1 MKIWF
6 AIRMALRAIF
16 DNKKRSV
23 LTMLG
28 VTIGVA
34 AVIMVVGI
42 VQSAMGAITNQ
53 IESTGSNAIMGMI
66 MSVSSSRR
74 LTLEDCEKMEKS
86 SQYIEKVSPYILT
99 NLTVKYGTESKTSR
113 ILGADED
120 YMELEGLEVDVGRN
134 FKSQDIE
141 ENTKVAIVGQS
152 IINDLF
158 DGKKKGVVGE
168 YIKINGNK
176 FTVIGVIK
184 SVANGA
190 SGTNDD
196 MVVIP
201 ITTAQRTLKI
211 TSVSMFMAKST
222 SEDNVDLALQK
233 IKDYLQNIFR
243 DDARYVVFT
252 SEVITSVMGNV
263 TNIMLTILGGL
274 TAISLIV
281 GGIGIM
287 NIMLVSVSERTREIG
302 IRKAIGAKKKDI
314 MLQILIECLVL
325 TSLGGLI
332 GIGIGLLVIKYI
344 VGGAMPNLTPVY
356 SQEWCIG
363 AFTFSTIVGLIFG
376 LSPANKAANLNP
388 IEALRNE

>member
-1 MKIWF
+1 MNLWF
-6 AIRMALRAIF
+6 AFKMAIRAIV
-16 DNKKRSV
+16 DNKKRSM

-28 VTIGVA
+28 VIIGVA

-66 MSVSSSRR
+66 TRTSSSRQ
-74 LTLEDCEKMEKS
+74 LTLKDCSELERS
-86 SQYIEKVSPYILT
+86 SQYIEKISPYILT
-99 NLTVKYGTESKTSR
+99 NLTIKYGTENKSSR

-120 YMELEGLEVDVGRN
+120 YIELEGLEIENGRN
-134 FKSQDIE
+134 LKKMDIDE
-141 ENTKVAIVGQS
+141 GSKVAIVGQAVV
-152 IINDLF
+152 NKLF
-158 DGKKKGVVGE
+158 DGKSKNAIGE
-168 YIKINGNK
+168 TIKINNKK
-176 FTVIGVIK
+176 FTIIGNIK

-190 SGTNDD
+190 AGTNDD

-222 SEDNVDLALQK
+222 SEDNVDLATQK
-233 IKDYLQNIFR
+233 INDFLYNIFKNENS
-243 DDARYVVFT
+243 YVVFT
-252 SEVITSVMGNV
+252 SEVISSVMGNV

-314 MLQILIECLVL
+314 MIQILIECLLL

-332 GIGIGLLVIKYI
+332 GIAIGLLVIKYI

-356 SQEWCIG
+356 SPEWCIG
-363 AFTFSTIVGLIFG
+363 AFIFSVFVGVVFG

-388 IEALRNE
+388 IDALRNE

>member
-1 MKIWF
+1 MNFLFAFKM
-6 AIRMALRAIF
+6 AIRAIS
-16 DNKKRSV
+16 DNKKRSM

-28 VTIGVA
+28 VIIGVA

-53 IESTGSNAIMGMI
+53 IESTGSNAIMAMI
-66 MSVSSSRR
+66 ISRSSSRQ
-74 LTLEDCEKMEKS
+74 LTLKDCDNMEKN
-86 SQYIEKVSPYILT
+86 SQYIEKISPYILT
-99 NLTVKYGTESKTSR
+99 NLVVKAGTESKSSR
-113 ILGADED
+113 VLGADED
-120 YMELEGLEVDVGRN
+120 YLELEGLEVDVGRN
-134 FKSQDIE
+134 FKKLDIDE
-141 ENTKVAIVGQS
+141 STRVAIIGQS

-158 DGKKKGVVGE
+158 DGSRENVIGE
-168 YIKINGNK
+168 SIKINNNK
-176 FTVIGVIK
+176 FNIIGIIK

-211 TSVSMFMAKST
+211 TQVTMFMAKST
-222 SEDNVDLALQK
+222 SEDNVDLATQK
-233 IKDYLQNIFR
+233 IKDFLFNIFK
-243 DDARYVVFT
+243 DENSYVVFT
-252 SEVITSVMGNV
+252 SEVITSVMSNV
-263 TNIMLTILGGL
+263 TGIMLTILGGL

-314 MLQILIECLVL
+314 MVQILIECLLL

-332 GIGIGLLVIKYI
+332 GIAIGLLVIKYV
-344 VGGAMPNLTPVY
+344 VGNAMPNLSPVY
-356 SQEWCIG
+356 SQEWTIG
-363 AFTFSTIVGLIFG
+363 AFVFSVFVGVVFG